1 MKQYRRD
8 LTVSAPAFVESGDD
22 RIVELAFSSEAPYS
36 RIYTDQNGD
45 PVELQEILV
54 HDQEAVDLSVLN
66 DNASL
71 LFNHIFENH
80 IGVVVAGSARIDED
94 RVGRALVQ
102 FSKVG
107 QMANETFE
115 KVKEGTMSKVSVGYT
130 VLEGEADLSKGV
142 YYAKKWQPYEISIV
156 SVPADSSVGVGRSLN
171 TSTDEPANNEEQREV
186 NEPENKEQE
195 VPVEE
200 QKPEEETRSEEKQEK
215 EEPENEESNSD
226 SGNGSDDPQ
235 NVETEEVNPEEKRS
249 EEEPEVVKHDNAE
262 FTGTVESE
270 EINTNTN
277 ENEEEKAHEA
287 DPVEEE
293 NTEEVEQPFTRSQE
307 DTDEIRAIGKHL
319 NISEDEIQRAI
330 EDKEITV
337 ESFKQRALNIT
348 TESKNFVKGK
358 NTMTDTIKN
367 LEAKFDLNTAMRSLA
382 EGKALTGAEAEYSQ
396 EEARKAAQRGRAQR
410 TNSVFVPTSALAPV
424 AGTEIRND
432 SFVELLLQKS
442 VLGKLGVNVIS
453 GLTAPVAVPRM
464 SEGAVDSFGF
474 VAENGVSPNGEVKFD
489 NVPMSLHTFTG
500 GVPVTRQAMLT
511 MPNIGALISQHI
523 LKASRI
529 KLEQAILSAGAVAN
543 ARDGIVKQIVDA
555 GLVSETELTYKAF
568 MAELAKLTDAG
579 VDEAAISFAMRG
591 ALKADLASTL
601 RDAGVA
607 GYIIGDNDKLANR
620 PVHSSGVL
628 AEGHILVGDFS
639 AVTIGEWAGLEI
651 DLDDTTYRS
660 QGAVVPR
667 VWCDLDWALTDKQ
680 CLRVMKASETRA
692 KK

>member
-36 RIYTDQNGD
+36 RVYTDQNGD

-54 HDQEAVDLSVLN
+54 HDKDAVDLSVLN
-66 DNASL
+66 DKASL
-71 LFNHIFENH
+71 LFNHNFDDH
-80 IGVVVAGSARIDED
+80 LGVVVAGSARIDDD

-107 QMANETFE
+107 QLANETFE

-130 VLEGEADLSKGV
+130 VQEGYADLSKGV
-142 YYAKKWQPYEISIV
+142 YFVSKWQPYEISVV

-186 NEPENKEQE
+186 NEEEINQT
-195 VPVEE
+195 PVEE
-200 QKPEEETRSEEKQEK
+200 NKPEEEVRSEEEKQE
-215 EEPENEESNSD
+215 EEQTNEESNSD
-226 SGNGSDDPQ
+226 SGNTADRPE
-235 NVETEEVNPEEKRS
+235 NVETEEVKPEETRS
-249 EEEPEVVKHDNAE
+249 EEEENKPA
-262 FTGTVESE
+262 ESE
-270 EINTNTN
+270 ELNTNTN
-277 ENEEEKAHEA
+277 ENEEERKQETET
-287 DPVEEE
+287 VEEE

-307 DTDEIRAIGKHL
+307 DTEEIRAIGKHL

-348 TESKNFVKGK
+348 TESKTFVKGK
-358 NTMTDTIKN
+358 NTMTDTIQN

-410 TNSVFVPTSALAPV
+410 SNSVFVPTSALAPV
-424 AGTEIRND
+424 AGTEIRSD

-442 VLGKLGVNVIS
+442 VLGKLGVNVLS

-464 SEGAVDSFGF
+464 SEGAVDAFGF

-529 KLEQAILSAGAVAN
+529 KLEQAILSAGANAN

-555 GLVSETELTYKAF
+555 GLVTETELTYKAF

-579 VDEAAISFAMRG
+579 VDEAAIAFAMRG

-680 CLRVMKASETRA
+680 CLRVMKAASETRV

>member
-66 DNASL
+66 DKASM
-71 LFNHIFENH
+71 LFNHNFDDH

-200 QKPEEETRSEEKQEK
+200 IKPEEETRSEEKQEK

-226 SGNGSDDPQ
+226 SGNSSDRPE
-235 NVETEEVNPEEKRS
+235 NVETEEVKPEETRS
-249 EEEPEVVKHDNAE
+249 EEEENKPA
-262 FTGTVESE
+262 ESE
-270 EINTNTN
+270 ELNTNTESDD
-277 ENEEEKAHEA
+277 ENRSEEKPEEEEFK
-287 DPVEEE
+287 
-293 NTEEVEQPFTRSQE
+293 RSQE

-337 ESFKQRALNIT
+337 ESFKQRALNIN

-410 TNSVFVPTSALAPV
+410 SNSVFVPTSALAPV

-464 SEGAVDSFGF
+464 SEGAVDAFGF

-511 MPNIGALISQHI
+511 MPNIGAVISQHI

-529 KLEQAILSAGAVAN
+529 KLEQAILSAGTVAN

-579 VDEAAISFAMRG
+579 VDEAAIAFAMRG

-680 CLRVMKASETRA
+680 CLRVMKAASETRV